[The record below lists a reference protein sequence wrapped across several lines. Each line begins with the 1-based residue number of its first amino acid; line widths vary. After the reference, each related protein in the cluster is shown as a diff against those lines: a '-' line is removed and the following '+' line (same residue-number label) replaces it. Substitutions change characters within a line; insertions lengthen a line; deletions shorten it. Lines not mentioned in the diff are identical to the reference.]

1 MAPPLAFPALHASHA
16 GIWIA
21 APDGEASRVGKAEA
35 VARAAETPHII
46 LNAPLVAQRLG
57 YAELSGLDLLELFAF
72 VHPARFVVPTAK
84 GVAEVLG
91 ISPTSQTNHHRH
103 PREGG
108 GPSPMLSAHNSKVDK
123 PLVQE
128 MDSRLRG
135 NDETFA
141 DEHIPQL
148 LQTAAQVLLA
158 TLADPTWPEREGA
171 WDAAQALLRLRWP
184 WARAVADRLPRPAQK
199 ERWLFSKLPE
209 WEEAPPRTP
218 PRSVVL
224 DRGAVA
230 AQLARLT
237 GSEAEVREGQ
247 RAFAEAAAQIFDPRA
262 RKGEPNMLLAEA
274 GTGIGKT
281 LGYLAPA
288 SIWARE
294 ADGAVWISTYTK
306 ALQRQ
311 LVSEA
316 RRVYPD
322 PALFRQ
328 KVVVRKGRENYLCL
342 LNLED
347 ALQGGFAGRA
357 ATLAHLVARW
367 AAYTADGDMIGGDLP
382 GWLPTLFRRNGSTA
396 LTDRRGECVYAG
408 CPHYRKCFI
417 ERASRAS
424 AQADIVIANH
434 ALMMVNAARGREEA
448 SRPTRII
455 FDEGHHLFDAADSTF
470 AAALTGAEMIELR
483 RWVIGPEGKARG
495 RRRGLSARLSDVAS
509 HDEEGGQAIEA
520 ARLAAEALPG
530 DGWLSRVIEGAP
542 SGPAERLLAAVRA
555 TVYARDE
562 GQAESGYGLET
573 EYANLDAPLI
583 EAIAELMAALEALAK
598 PLLMLGQ
605 RLEALVE
612 DAPDWL
618 DGAARARIEG
628 AMASLGWRIDTLHGW
643 IALLGR
649 GGGPADPDFVDWL
662 AVERAEGRE
671 YDIGI
676 HRHWLDPTRPVAD
689 IVLKP
694 AHGVLATSATLR
706 SGGDWE
712 TAEARSGAAHLD
724 HQAQHFYV
732 PSPFDY
738 AQQAEVLIVTD
749 IARGDLPALAGAY
762 AALISASQGGALGLF
777 TAIRRL
783 RSVHAR
789 IADRL
794 ARDGLTLYAQHVDP
808 MDTGT
813 LVDIFRDDPH
823 ASLLGTD
830 ALRDGVDV
838 PGDSLRLVIMEQIP
852 WPRPDILHKAR
863 RLASGGTDFDDRL
876 IRSRLAQAFGRLIRK
891 AGDRGHFVLLSPA
904 APSRLLTAFPPGT
917 PVARVKLDEAVARI
931 KSGLSPATKIGQGT
945 DEMILDEDIPF

>member
-21 APDGEASRVGKAEA
+21 SPDGETRQVGKAEA
-35 VARAAETPHII
+35 LAKAAETPMIL

-57 YAELSGLDLLELFAF
+57 YAELSGLDVLELFAF
-72 VHPARFVVPTAK
+72 VHPARFSVPTPT
-84 GVAEVLG
+84 GLAEALYMSSQNNRHPELVSG
-91 ISPTSQTNHHRH
+91 SISARKPTS
-103 PREGG
+103 PI
-108 GPSPMLSAHNSKVDK
+108 DK
-123 PLVQE
+123 WTLKQVQH
-128 MDSRLRG
+128 DGL
-135 NDETFA
+135 A
-141 DEHIPQL
+141 DEAVPDL
-148 LQTAAQVLLA
+148 LQTATQTLLA
-158 TLADPTWPEREGA
+158 TLSDPAWPEREGA
-171 WDAAQALLRLRWP
+171 WDAAQALARLRWP
-184 WARAVADRLPRPAQK
+184 WARVVVERLPQPKEK

-224 DRGAVA
+224 DRSTVD
-230 AQLARLT
+230 AQLAHLT

-247 RAFAEAAAQIFDPRA
+247 RAFAEAAMQIFDPRK
-262 RKGEPNMLLAEA
+262 RKGQPNMLLAEA

-288 SIWARE
+288 SLWARE

-316 RRVYPD
+316 RRVYPE
-322 PALFRQ
+322 AQQFRE

-357 ATLAHLVARW
+357 AILAHLVARW

-382 GWLPTLFRRNGSTA
+382 GWLTTLFRRNGTTA
-396 LTDRRGECVYAG
+396 LTDRRGECIYAG

-417 ERASRAS
+417 ERAARAS
-424 AQADIVIANH
+424 AHADIVIANH

-470 AAALTGAEMIELR
+470 AASLTGAEMVEIR
-483 RWVIGPEGKARG
+483 RWVVGPEGKARG
-495 RRRGLSARLSDVAS
+495 RRRGLSARLADVAS
-509 HDEEGGQAIEA
+509 YDAEGGQAIEA
-520 ARLAAEALPG
+520 ARVAAEALPG
-530 DGWLSRVIEGAP
+530 DGWLGRVGEGMP

-573 EYANLDAPLI
+573 EYANLDAHLI
-583 EAIAELMAALEALAK
+583 EAIADLMKALEALVK
-598 PLLMLGQ
+598 PLMLLGQ
-605 RLEALVE
+605 RLEAMIE
-612 DAPDWL
+612 EAPDWL

-628 AMASLGWRIDTLHGW
+628 AMASLGWRVDTLRSW

-662 AVERAEGRE
+662 AVERGEGRE
-671 YDIGI
+671 FDIGI
-676 HRHWLDPTRPVAD
+676 HRHWLDPTRPVSD
-689 IVLKP
+689 LVLKP
-694 AHGVLATSATLR
+694 AHGILTTSATLR

-712 TAEARSGAAHLD
+712 TAEARTGASHLD
-724 HQAQHFYV
+724 HAAGHFAA

-738 AQQAEVLIVTD
+738 ARQAEVLIVTD
-749 IARGDLPALAGAY
+749 IPKGDLAALAGAY
-762 AALISASQGGALGLF
+762 SALISASQGGALGLF

-794 ARDGLTLYAQHVDP
+794 ARDGLPLYAQHVDP

-813 LVDIFRDDPH
+813 LVDIFRNDPH

-838 PGDSLRLVIMEQIP
+838 PGHSLRLVIMEQVP

-863 RLASGGTDFDDRL
+863 RLAGGGIDYDDRL

-891 AGDRGHFVLLSPA
+891 ADDRGHFVLLSPA
-904 APSRLLTAFPPGT
+904 TPSRLLTAFPAGT
-917 PVARVKLDEAVARI
+917 PVNRVTLDVAIARI
-931 KSGLSPATKIGQGT
+931 KSGLSPATKIGQG
-945 DEMILDEDIPF
+945 EVYNIQDEDIPF